1 MRSVSGPPSL
11 IASTPAELKMVDGA
25 AREKLKE
32 QLKSSPTF
40 KAELKDRIKTALLGK
55 VPASQ
60 PIQYNFDS

>member
-1 MRSVSGPPSL
+1 
-11 IASTPAELKMVDGA
+11 MVDGA

>member
-1 MRSVSGPPSL
+1 MGAP
-11 IASTPAELKMVDGA
+11 TELKMVDGA